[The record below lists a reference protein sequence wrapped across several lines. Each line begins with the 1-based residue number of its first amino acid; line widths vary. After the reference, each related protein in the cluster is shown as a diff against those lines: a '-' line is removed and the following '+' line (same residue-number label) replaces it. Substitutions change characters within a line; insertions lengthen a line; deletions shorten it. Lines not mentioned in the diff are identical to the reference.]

1 MLLFSSEELG
11 SILQQLSMGYRAWYK
26 NKKGCF
32 YILLLLQIGA
42 IIFTA
47 TYAVLSVNNTE
58 SGKSVAT
65 PTNNDNNKCQTSP
78 TEITQTNQSKPILM
92 FIAIM
97 SAPERIHRRNA
108 LRRSWLRQCQ
118 QHNTSC
124 YMFTDALDM
133 YGKRLPDEIHVAL
146 EQEQFLHQ
154 DLILAESPGG
164 INFATRYLWIIKWA
178 NRNYKFDFLLRVDDD
193 YFICM
198 DRLFLELPYREM
210 VTKLYWGHIH
220 CSCLTRYSGL

>member
-1 MLLFSSEELG
+1 MLGTRTRTSLIFFIFLLFQTG
-11 SILQQLSMGYRAWYK
+11 V
-26 NKKGCF
+26 
-32 YILLLLQIGA
+32 

-47 TYAVLSVNNTE
+47 TYFVLHGDNTGNGESVVWENGRHRRYDLK
-58 SGKSVAT
+58 SGSRGKEPFKLSELT
-65 PTNNDNNKCQTSP
+65 PP
-78 TEITQTNQSKPILM
+78 NQRKPILM

-108 LRRSWLRQCQ
+108 LRRSWLRQCP

-124 YMFTDALDM
+124 YIFTDALDM
-133 YGKRLPDEIHVAL
+133 YGKRLPGEIYVPL
-146 EQEQFLHQ
+146 KQEQFLHK
-154 DLILAESPGG
+154 DLILAKSPGG

-198 DRLFLELPYREM
+198 DRLFLELPYRKI
-210 VTKLYWGHIH
+210 VRKLYWGYVH
-220 CSCLTRYSGL
+220 CDPPGKFWSSLNKKAAGL